1 MQLRKM
7 RGLRHDLGRTVL
19 VNCVMRVPSPPENE
33 DAPALKNGRP
43 PLPPPPPVLDLDGIS
58 VKRTSFQRLFSCL
71 VLSCVS
77 FFVWSARWRKDRKDG
92 ERIELE

>member
-1 MQLRKM
+1 MSSHETVKVTMMQLRKM

-19 VNCVMRVPSPPENE
+19 VNWVMRVPSPPENE
-33 DAPALKNGRP
+33 DAPVLKNGRP

-58 VKRTSFQRLFSCL
+58 VKRISFQRL

-77 FFVWSARWRKDRKDG
+77 FLV
-92 ERIELE
+92 